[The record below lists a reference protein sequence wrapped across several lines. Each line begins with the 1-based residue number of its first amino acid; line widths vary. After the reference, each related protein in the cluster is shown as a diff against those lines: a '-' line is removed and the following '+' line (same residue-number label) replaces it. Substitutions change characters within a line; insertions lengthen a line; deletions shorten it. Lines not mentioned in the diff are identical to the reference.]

1 MTVAGEENEKVVISR
16 SLTADEQQL
25 ENCNQTEWIGMG
37 RSGTLNLA
45 KRQLWNWICLLV
57 VSMCLLLRPGK
68 SFLFFCFLLV
78 LIALFAC
85 THPGASAA
93 GKTLHC
99 RLEGCC

>member
-1 MTVAGEENEKVVISR
+1 MTVAGEGNEKVVISR
-16 SLTADEQQL
+16 SLNADEQQL

-68 SFLFFCFLLV
+68 
-78 LIALFAC
+78 
-85 THPGASAA
+85 
-93 GKTLHC
+93 
-99 RLEGCC
+99 